1 MKLRQIYIRG
11 MLMGAADL
19 VPGISGGTVA
29 FITGIYDRLI
39 NSLRSF
45 DFKLWAVW
53 KKEGWQ
59 GLVKAV
65 DAVFLITLLA
75 GILSSVLLL
84 SHLVSWLLVTYPL
97 HLNGLFFGLVAGSAV
112 IISREMGGWTPSQL
126 FFMVLGATLATFVSL
141 FLPNLSNITPLTF
154 FIAGMIAIC
163 AMILPGISG
172 SFLLLTLGLYGPLVE
187 AVKTLNWA
195 LLAAFAA
202 GAGSGLLAF
211 SHLLGWLFDKYKPAT
226 FAVFF
231 GFVVAS
237 LKHIWPWQFLTRYK
251 IDEKGKMLPLDT
263 QVLPPWKF
271 TEITSQPSYSLA
283 VISLMVF
290 GLLLVIYVSSKNK
303 PA

>member
-1 MKLRQIYIRG
+1 MKLWQVYLKGIA
-11 MLMGAADL
+11 MGAADL

-29 FITGIYDRLI
+29 FITGIYERLI

-45 DFKLWAVW
+45 DLKLWAVW
-53 KKEGWQ
+53 KKA
-59 GLVKAV
+59 GLKGVFKAV
-65 DAVFLITLLA
+65 DAGFLVTLLC
-75 GILSSVLLL
+75 GILSSALLL
-84 SHLVSWLLVTYPL
+84 SHLISWLLITYPL
-97 HLNGLFFGLVAGSAV
+97 HLNGLFFGLVVGSAV
-112 IISREMGGWTPSQL
+112 IISREMEGWTLSQL
-126 FFMVLGATLATFVSL
+126 FFMLLGALLATFISL
-141 FLPNLSNITPLTF
+141 LLPSIGNITPLTF
-154 FIAGMIAIC
+154 FFAGILAIC

-226 FAVFF
+226 FAVLF

-263 QVLPPWKF
+263 QVLLPWHY
-271 TEITSQPSYSLA
+271 TQITNLASYQLGVIILMLA
-283 VISLMVF
+283 
-290 GLLLVIYVSSKNK
+290 GLLLVLSMASRKK
-303 PA
+303 